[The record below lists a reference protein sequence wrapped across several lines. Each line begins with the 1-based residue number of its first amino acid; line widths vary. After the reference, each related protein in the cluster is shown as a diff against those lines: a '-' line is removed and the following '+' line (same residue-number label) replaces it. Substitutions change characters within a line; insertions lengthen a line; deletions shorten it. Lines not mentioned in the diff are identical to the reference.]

1 MRSRPRRDLASPA
14 RPSTVHVPHGT
25 FGDDPFG
32 RGAER
37 VARFFGTPRYILVQ
51 TRQTERDKEHG
62 ELIDKRH
69 THLEEMA
76 NAQNARIVKLLQAN
90 TELTQQDKELTQQV
104 ADLTREIHA
113 LLTKSG

>member
-1 MRSRPRRDLASPA
+1 MRARPRRDLASLA
-14 RPSTVHVPHGT
+14 MPSTVQHVPHGT

-37 VARFFGTPRYILVQ
+37 VARCFGTPRYILVQ
-51 TRQTERDKEHG
+51 TG
-62 ELIDKRH
+62 LVILWIALNSLALISHWDPY
-69 THLEEMA
+69 
-76 NAQNARIVKLLQAN
+76 

>member
-1 MRSRPRRDLASPA
+1 MRSRPRRDLASLA
-14 RPSTVHVPHGT
+14 MPSTVQHVPHGT

-51 TRQTERDKEHG
+51 TG
-62 ELIDKRH
+62 LVILWIALNSLALISHWDPY
-69 THLEEMA
+69 
-76 NAQNARIVKLLQAN
+76 

-113 LLTKSG
+113 LLMKSG